1 MNRDLLHWL
10 GQANLPGTRRC
21 RVPRDLE
28 EVLDAGPED
37 PGGADVPA
45 REVERVWDAVE
56 GLYRTGVHPALQLCV
71 RRHGVVVLNRAIGHA
86 RGNSPDDSPDAPKLS
101 VNTATPFDIFSAS
114 KAITAMVIHK
124 LDEQGLLH
132 LEDRVCDFV
141 PEFAKHGKHR
151 ITLRHLLSH
160 KAGIPNLPPE
170 AMDLDLLGR
179 PEKVVELMCDAE
191 LRSRPGRL
199 LAYHAV
205 SGGFVLAEVVR
216 RVTGDDIRT
225 VLEREIVGPLGYR
238 WMRYGVR
245 EEDLPLVARDA
256 LTGPPVPWPG
266 SAILRNA
273 LGAPLE
279 EIIDIANDPR
289 FLTGIVPSANIVST
303 ASELCAF
310 YQCLLDGGEQGGVR
324 VFDPKTVRHA
334 HGESAWWEVDLTLGL
349 PIRYG
354 LGFMLGSR
362 GVSLFGP
369 DNENAFGHLGFTN
382 IFSWADPDRRLAVA
396 LCASGKP
403 VVSLH
408 AVRLV
413 QWMLAIARTFP
424 KTDAR

>member
-1 MNRDLLHWL
+1 M
-10 GQANLPGTRRC
+10 
-21 RVPRDLE
+21 
-28 EVLDAGPED
+28 
-37 PGGADVPA
+37 
-45 REVERVWDAVE
+45 
-56 GLYRTGVHPALQLCV
+56 
-71 RRHGVVVLNRAIGHA
+71 
-86 RGNSPDDSPDAPKLS
+86 
-101 VNTATPFDIFSAS
+101 
-114 KAITAMVIHK
+114 
-124 LDEQGLLH
+124 
-132 LEDRVCDFV
+132 
-141 PEFAKHGKHR
+141 
-151 ITLRHLLSH
+151 
-160 KAGIPNLPPE
+160 
-170 AMDLDLLGR
+170 
-179 PEKVVELMCDAE
+179 
-191 LRSRPGRL
+191 
-199 LAYHAV
+199 
-205 SGGFVLAEVVR
+205 
-216 RVTGDDIRT
+216 
-225 VLEREIVGPLGYR
+225 
-238 WMRYGVR
+238 
-245 EEDLPLVARDA
+245 ARDA